1 MFIYDIKL
9 PEDILNLKYNLS
21 QSNYV
26 GIIQFDCTVLAPNL
40 IFFNIHN
47 KTCILTAMKDG

>member
-1 MFIYDIKL
+1 MFIYDIKI
-9 PEDILNLKYNLS
+9 PKDILKYNLS